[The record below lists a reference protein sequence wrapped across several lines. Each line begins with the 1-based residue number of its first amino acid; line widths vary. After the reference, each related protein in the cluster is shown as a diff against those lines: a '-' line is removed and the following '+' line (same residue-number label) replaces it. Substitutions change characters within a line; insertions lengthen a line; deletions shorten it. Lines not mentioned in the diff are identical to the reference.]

1 MTLNSCA
8 IPCHL
13 VEDRLSGAGQP
24 DRSPNSDLPSRLS
37 CKQQLEV
44 YLADHT
50 LSQRLSTKM
59 SALDNDNETQP
70 LIQKD
75 PLRPAT
81 PLPKLQL
88 ALICFLRI
96 TEPIAFLVCF
106 PFVNQ
111 MLLDVGAVDDPKDVG
126 WPAGIVSRPTC
137 PLTLDRISIFNNSAL
152 DCVLL
157 GLPV

>member
-1 MTLNSCA
+1 
-8 IPCHL
+8 
-13 VEDRLSGAGQP
+13 
-24 DRSPNSDLPSRLS
+24 
-37 CKQQLEV
+37 
-44 YLADHT
+44 
-50 LSQRLSTKM
+50 M
-59 SALDNDNETQP
+59 SAPDESQP
-70 LIQKD
+70 LLTRD

-126 WPAGIVSRPTC
+126 WPAGIVSRPLAG
-137 PLTLDRISIFNNSAL
+137 LTQD
-152 DCVLL
+152 
-157 GLPV
+157 